1 MYCRNY
7 TGTVSCVL
15 CREVSY
21 TVSYLGEST
30 IRGSTVYPQQIGL
43 DLDMASIFM

>member
-15 CREVSY
+15 CREVY
-21 TVSYLGEST
+21 YILCPYLGEST
-30 IRGSTVYPQQIGL
+30 IGGFT
-43 DLDMASIFM
+43 IFPHGCFGDVQ